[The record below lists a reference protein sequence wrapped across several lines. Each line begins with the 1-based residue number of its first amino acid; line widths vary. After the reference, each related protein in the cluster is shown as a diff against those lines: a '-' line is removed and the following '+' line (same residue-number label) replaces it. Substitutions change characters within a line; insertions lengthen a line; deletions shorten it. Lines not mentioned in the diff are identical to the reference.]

1 MEPKRWLYWNGTGQ
15 INYRECQLIIRKQTR
30 PICRWKF
37 PQEGSFHRFE
47 MCPTY
52 TNHLKICLYFT
63 GPQMHFRFIIIG
75 LTTHPSGSNFVCCF
89 LCAHN
94 SGCSWNTRHAWYNIS
109 AQVFCFPG
117 HKWRHQQDRSLSE
130 SSERLYSHLLYYL
143 EQILLH
149 TVWPELQA

>member
-30 PICRWKF
+30 PICRRTF
-37 PQEGSFHRFE
+37 PQEGSFHLFE

-63 GPQMHFRFIIIG
+63 GPQMHFRFLIIG
-75 LTTHPSGSNFVCCF
+75 LTTHPSGSNFVCCV
-89 LCAHN
+89 LGAHN

-109 AQVFCFPG
+109 AEDTSRTEVSLKALNVFIRFFFTTVNKSYSILFDLSSR
-117 HKWRHQQDRSLSE
+117 HKSQ
-130 SSERLYSHLLYYL
+130 
-143 EQILLH
+143 
-149 TVWPELQA
+149 T